1 MDNHLRPL
9 VLALI
14 AAQYVHTSTEHAESM
29 LGTAEQLAAGL
40 GARPKNAPKVP
51 SSASDTSKAD
61 NPKSRAKVSTDDVG
75 NAHLRLWIGERALG
89 ALQLWSFLWKCYS
102 KFSADHLPSLELKRR
117 SADEQG
123 ASKQVV
129 VNDRLRDAVVR
140 VQKRKFAEME

>member
-9 VLALI
+9 VLSLI

-40 GARPKNAPKVP
+40 GARPKIASKAP
-51 SSASDTSKAD
+51 SSANDTSKAD
-61 NPKSRAKVSTDDVG
+61 NTKSKAKASTDGIG
-75 NAHLRLWIGERALG
+75 NAHLRLWIGERA
-89 ALQLWSFLWKCYS
+89 
-102 KFSADHLPSLELKRR
+102 LELKRR

-140 VQKRKFAEME
+140 VQKRKFGEVE

>member
-40 GARPKNAPKVP
+40 GARPKNALKAP
-51 SSASDTSKAD
+51 SSASKAK
-61 NPKSRAKVSTDDVG
+61 PSTDDVG

-89 ALQLWSFLWKCYS
+89 ALLLWSFLWSFFLTTYC
-102 KFSADHLPSLELKRR
+102 L
-117 SADEQG
+117 
-123 ASKQVV
+123 
-129 VNDRLRDAVVR
+129 
-140 VQKRKFAEME
+140 